1 MEIERNSGLKQTVT
15 AILLVIF
22 TLFCVF
28 PFFWMIL
35 TSIKS
40 RVDVIDPS
48 VWIFKP
54 TLDNYLRIF
63 EKRNLLF
70 NIMNSLIVVG
80 GTTVISL
87 VLGTLAAYGFARF
100 QFKRKEDLA
109 FWILS
114 LRMLPPMAVV
124 ISFFVLGRLLH
135 LLDTHIYLIIIYLS
149 FNVPFTIWMMRGFIE
164 DIPLEIEESA
174 WLDGCSRYRGFFS
187 VVFPLISPGLIA
199 TAIFCIIQSWNE
211 FSLAF
216 FLTTFNAKTIPT
228 IVTAFL
234 SVTGVLWGEM
244 AAVGIVAIAP
254 IIIFAFLVQK
264 NLVRG
269 MTFGAIKG

>member
-1 MEIERNSGLKQTVT
+1 MYIEKKWRVKKFITYV
-15 AILLVIF
+15 LLIVF

-28 PFFWMIL
+28 PFFWMLL
-35 TSIKS
+35 TSLKV

-54 TLDNYLRIF
+54 TFENYKNVF

-70 NIMNSLIVVG
+70 NIKNSVIVVS

-87 VLGTLAAYGFARF
+87 LLGTMAAYGFARF
-100 QFKRKEDLA
+100 NFKRKENLA

-124 ISFFVLGRLLH
+124 ISFFVLGRLLRV
-135 LLDTHIYLIIIYLS
+135 LDTHLYLIIIYLS
-149 FNVPFTIWMMRGFIE
+149 FNIPFTIWMMRGFIE
-164 DIPLEIEESA
+164 DIPIEIEEAA
-174 WLDGCSRYRGFFS
+174 WLDGCSRFEGFFK
-187 VVFPLISPGLIA
+187 VILPLISPGLIA

-216 FLTTFNAKTIPT
+216 FLTTFNAKTVPT

-244 AAVGIVAIAP
+244 AAVGVVAIAP
-254 IIIFAFLVQK
+254 IVLFAFLVQK

-269 MTFGAIKG
+269 LTFGAVKG